1 MTRSLM
7 KVLSLKLAQVMHAK
21 PVVNQAQVMDS
32 QKADYIHSQ
41 TFSHS
46 QFHDF

>member
-1 MTRSLM
+1 MSRSLIQ
-7 KVLSLKLAQVMHAK
+7 VLSLKLAQVIHAK
-21 PVVNQAQVMDS
+21 PVVNQTQVMDS
-32 QKADYIHSQ
+32 QKAAYVHSQ